1 MSVVICVSRTVEA
14 MARWCAI
21 ATVVTLLLVSCR
33 SSREVMQ
40 QVDTHTFERRIDT
53 LVTVPGGEARMIA
66 DVSVIDGELSI
77 GSVESAGNG
86 VNLSARVE
94 RTEAGDYQLVV
105 DATVPEREV
114 AVRLHEE
121 TTDVS
126 EYNSEERH
134 HDSSGVPLWAVV
146 GVVAI
151 VLTLILYVRWMK

>member
-1 MSVVICVSRTVEA
+1 MSVVICVSRTVGA

-66 DVSVIDGELSI
+66 DVSVIDGKLTVGSTETSGKGIALSTRI
-77 GSVESAGNG
+77 
-86 VNLSARVE
+86 E
-94 RTEAGDYQLVV
+94 RCGEGQYQLVV
-105 DATVPEREV
+105 DAAVEEREV
-114 AVRLHEE
+114 AVQIHEE

>member
-1 MSVVICVSRTVEA
+1 MSVVMCVSKTVGA
-14 MARWCAI
+14 MARVSAI

-66 DVSVIDGELSI
+66 DVSVIDGKLSI

-114 AVRLHEE
+114 AVQIHEE
-121 TTDVS
+121 TTEVRENRS
-126 EYNSEERH
+126 EDHH
-134 HDSSGVPLWAVV
+134 HDSSCVPLWAVV